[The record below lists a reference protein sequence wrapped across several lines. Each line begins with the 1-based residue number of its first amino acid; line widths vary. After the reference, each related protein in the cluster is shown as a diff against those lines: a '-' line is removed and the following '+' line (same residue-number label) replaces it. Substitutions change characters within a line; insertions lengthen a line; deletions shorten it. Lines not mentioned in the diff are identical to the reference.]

1 MRPRDP
7 GKAEKIRRMAVEML
21 VVEGIDG
28 FSMQKLARAAG
39 VSPATLYIHFK
50 DREDLLYQLWVEQNQ
65 ALTEEFMKDFDPMAP
80 FEEGLWIQ
88 WRNRIR
94 FFREHQLA
102 WRFLEQVR
110 HSALMATYGELP
122 NIPLFEAMGTF
133 VTTAIARGELSD
145 FGMGTAGEANFPK
158 GIFWSLA
165 YAPLYELLRL
175 EAKGEARGPG
185 QGRPLKLDDPTLRL
199 VFDRVLRSLR
209 P

>member
-7 GKAEKIRRMAVEML
+7 NKAEKIRRLAIEIL
-21 VVEGIDG
+21 VLEGMDG

-50 DREDLLYQLWVEQNQ
+50 DRDDLLHQLWVEQTQ
-65 ALTEEFMKDFDPMAP
+65 ALTETVLSGFDPRAP

-88 WRNRIR
+88 WTNRVR
-94 FFREHQLA
+94 FFREHNLA

-110 HSALMATYGELP
+110 YSALMAHYVEMKNVP
-122 NIPLFEAMGTF
+122 FFEAMGIF
-133 VTTAIARGELSD
+133 VTSAIARGELSD
-145 FGMGTAGEANFPK
+145 FGVGDPGDANFPK
-158 GIFWSLA
+158 GVFWALA

-175 EAKGEARGPG
+175 EAKGSAPG
-185 QGRPLKLDDPTLRL
+185 SKLDERTLRMT
-199 VFDRVLRSLR
+199 FERVLRSLR